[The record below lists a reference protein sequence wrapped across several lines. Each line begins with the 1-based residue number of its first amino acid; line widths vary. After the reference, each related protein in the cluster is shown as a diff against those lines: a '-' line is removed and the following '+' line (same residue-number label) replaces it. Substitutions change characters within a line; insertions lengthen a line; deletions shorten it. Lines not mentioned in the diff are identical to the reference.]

1 MIIMTDDM
9 VFFFFPK
16 NDFNS
21 IMDKWS
27 PRMTELLK
35 EKELSDF
42 FTFISRYIM
51 VSQGSEK

>member
-9 VFFFFPK
+9 VFFFPK

-21 IMDKWS
+21 RMDKWS
-27 PRMTELLK
+27 LGITELLK

-51 VSQGSEK
+51 ASQGSEK